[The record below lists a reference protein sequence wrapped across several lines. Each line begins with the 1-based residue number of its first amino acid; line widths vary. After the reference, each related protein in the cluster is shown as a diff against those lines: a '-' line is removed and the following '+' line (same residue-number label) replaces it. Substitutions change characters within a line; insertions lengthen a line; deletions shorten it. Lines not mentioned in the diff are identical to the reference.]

1 MVVEGNSTIWE
12 IFQLCTFLW
21 YTDIYSVPIFQWHRN
36 KLLQNFCSQCGDFEV
51 FDVALFMLIIWWF
64 FLLSD
69 EFNAAGLTEYKCLVS
84 DYKIYLYSVSNMQE
98 IPDKSHISFCF

>member
-1 MVVEGNSTIWE
+1 MSVTCERSVVSPGTPAFSTNK
-12 IFQLCTFLW
+12 
-21 YTDIYSVPIFQWHRN
+21 TDCHDIT
-36 KLLQNFCSQCGDFEV
+36 EV
-51 FDVALFMLIIWWF
+51 FDVALFMLIIWCF

-84 DYKIYLYSVSNMQE
+84 DYKIHLYSVSNMQE